1 MKGKWKGSIAA
12 VLLVMMTLIAGC
24 GGNNTK
30 DTVNIFMMLNGVNP
44 DTEFVKGFESQL
56 KDKLGEGAKVEFSTA
71 PIYNIQK
78 LMVEYAA
85 AMNDIVILSKEDV
98 LNYGK
103 SGANRPL
110 DEYFNPDD
118 YPEGVFEG
126 GVVKEGTKDI
136 VQEKHLFAIPL
147 SKLKMFKDAGFAPD
161 DAFLTIAVSADS
173 LEQSIAAIKA
183 MME

>member
-1 MKGKWKGSIAA
+1 MKVKSSIAA
-12 VLLVMMTLIAGC
+12 ALIVLMALIAGC
-24 GGNNTK
+24 GGGGTK

-44 DTEFVKGFESQL
+44 DTKVVTGIESQL
-56 KDKLGEGAKVEFSTA
+56 KEKLGDEAKVEFSTA

-103 SGANRPL
+103 SGANQPL
-110 DEYFNPDD
+110 DKYFNPDD

-126 GVVKEGTKDI
+126 GVARGEKGEI

-161 DAFLTIAVSADS
+161 DAFLTLAVSADS
-173 LEQSIAAIKA
+173 VDESIKAIKA